1 MSFKNRLMFS
11 LDFIQNN
18 RKKFLG
24 EVILLTISFFLFFVG
39 MVILAEAKKF
49 RNQVLLACKEDISN
63 LGYAYIPY
71 NSDCSFDDLDCVEE
85 ALSDEGIEGD
95 SYSDL
100 GSSIG
105 EYSPIYEMMREKN
118 KKEINNN
125 LDEIGIEDGY
135 KIFGTSPGCLDV
147 FSIELEDGKAWTKEE
162 YLNYF
167 EENTKHFSITLE
179 GGTTRESYEGQWY
192 GIYLGY
198 NYMDVAVG
206 KKVTYKGKT
215 IEVLGHLKKNSII
228 LRDTDIYN
236 SKDQYRGAVYY
247 SLDDSV
253 LFLYAEQNHYQNLF
267 RVKKGEN
274 INEICQ
280 ELNKK
285 YNKNHIIFEPVE
297 NVLDRCESENKEKM
311 FIYLKLFFLISVVSL
326 CAIICV
332 ELVSIT
338 NRMSEFGVM
347 FAGGA
352 TNKDLL
358 FIMVG
363 EIILKLIMTIMLVF
377 LTGFIWAGKNLL
389 DVSEANSDYF
399 IQMKNLVIKIAFPKA
414 VLGLLIVMIMG
425 NVIPLFIVSRLKPVE
440 LLRGN
445 N

>member
-1 MSFKNRLMFS
+1 M
-11 LDFIQNN
+11 
-18 RKKFLG
+18 
-24 EVILLTISFFLFFVG
+24 
-39 MVILAEAKKF
+39 
-49 RNQVLLACKEDISN
+49 
-63 LGYAYIPY
+63 
-71 NSDCSFDDLDCVEE
+71 
-85 ALSDEGIEGD
+85 
-95 SYSDL
+95 
-100 GSSIG
+100 
-105 EYSPIYEMMREKN
+105 
-118 KKEINNN
+118 
-125 LDEIGIEDGY
+125 
-135 KIFGTSPGCLDV
+135 
-147 FSIELEDGKAWTKEE
+147 
-162 YLNYF
+162 
-167 EENTKHFSITLE
+167 
-179 GGTTRESYEGQWY
+179 
-192 GIYLGY
+192 
-198 NYMDVAVG
+198 
-206 KKVTYKGKT
+206 
-215 IEVLGHLKKNSII
+215 
-228 LRDTDIYN
+228 
-236 SKDQYRGAVYY
+236 
-247 SLDDSV
+247 
-253 LFLYAEQNHYQNLF
+253 FLYAEQNHYQNLF